1 MRSRGE
7 DAFQRKLQRARQASG
22 YQPPSPGDCSYD
34 AMARKQGWHRQRLTD
49 RPDDRPK
56 LMDGRD
62 SQGDESSGVR
72 GLQAKVSW
80 SRARVSVAQ

>member
-1 MRSRGE
+1 MRSRGA

-49 RPDDRPK
+49 RPDDRRK
-56 LMDGRD
+56 LTDGRD
-62 SQGDESSGVR
+62 SGDASSGVR
-72 GLQAKVSW
+72 GLQAKISW